1 MWISSS
7 LCKCSRAPAVTMT
20 DESKR
25 CRTKKVKTRT
35 GCSIC
40 KKRKVKCDEQL
51 PGCKRCAKIGVECPG
66 YHKPVKWS
74 VKYEKYMANSSP
86 TADNS
91 FSWFDSGARNLSNL
105 IQPKSDPGSVETQ
118 NDNDSEAPG
127 PFTQGSGSSS
137 SDAREQLEDILERQ
151 SHSPLNPE
159 QLQALCDDVQADEEF
174 SLAPDALHDDSLCL
188 TSYTPTL
195 QTSLILDHYF
205 TTVCHFNSSFDSAN
219 NPFRSEVARMMADS
233 PLLFGCV
240 LSMSAAHLYQGD
252 KNSSYIPLE
261 FQTEAMSHLSQ
272 TLSKLPVSKECEV
285 DDNRPT
291 ALASREKILNVSDD
305 LLLSIIFLGMT
316 AAWHDVSATGLP
328 HLHGSRQLFRSWITL
343 NKLTD
348 IDKRR
353 NMTRTQIFVVSSMVY
368 WEAMSSALF
377 DQQYEGLSHLTI
389 FCDPHPPALIQ
400 PCPWTG
406 VATPIFVFLAKT
418 LTLVRN
424 NQALKSLRVFETGE
438 IHRRALYAE
447 LLAKATSLE
456 HEIVGYRPPF
466 AGLIDDIGD
475 PCTTPDHL
483 LAISRCY
490 RLAALLELYSAFPET
505 TRREERLDG
514 AVDLYHGDDKAHLV
528 MGLSFSILEHLEKIP
543 DDSGTISIQLLSLL
557 IAGSVLGPVSPR
569 GEDEGPK
576 RLEILRLRVFV
587 RQRIHKM
594 YAAVRLG
601 PIGNV
606 MLILEEVWSRMDMLP
621 AARNGNPVIS
631 SFHWIDIMSE
641 KRLETIFG

>member
-1 MWISSS
+1 
-7 LCKCSRAPAVTMT
+7 MT

-25 CRTKKVKTRT
+25 CRTKKVKAR
-35 GCSIC
+35 
-40 KKRKVKCDEQL
+40 KKKVKCDEQL

-74 VKYEKYMANSSP
+74 VKYERHMVHSSP
-86 TADNS
+86 TASNS
-91 FSWFDSGARNLSNL
+91 FPRFDSGARNLSNL
-105 IQPKSDPGSVETQ
+105 MQPNSNPGSVETQ
-118 NDNDSEAPG
+118 NNNDDEVQAPG
-127 PFTQGSGSSS
+127 PLMQGSSS
-137 SDAREQLEDILERQ
+137 SLSDAREHLEDILEVQ
-151 SHSPLNPE
+151 PPLTLNPG
-159 QLQALCDDVQADEEF
+159 QLLTLCEDVQADEEF
-174 SLAPDALHDDSLCL
+174 PLALNALHDDSLCL

-195 QTSLILDHYF
+195 QASLILDHYF

-219 NPFRSEVARMMADS
+219 NPFRSEVSRMMADS

-252 KNSSYIPLE
+252 KSSSCIPLE
-261 FQTEAMSHLSQ
+261 FQTEAMSHLSR
-272 TLSKLPVSKECEV
+272 TLSELPTRKECEV

-291 ALASREKILNVSDD
+291 ALVSREKILTVSDD

-328 HLHGSRQLFRSWITL
+328 HLHGSRQLFRSWISL
-343 NKLTD
+343 NNLTD

-353 NMTRTQIFVVSSMVY
+353 KMTTTQTFVVSSMVY

-377 DQQYEGLSHLTI
+377 DQQYEGLSHLTM

-406 VATPIFVFLAKT
+406 VATPIFVFLAQT

-424 NQALKSLRVFETGE
+424 NQALKSLWVFESGE
-438 IHRRALYAE
+438 IHRRALYGE
-447 LLAKATSLE
+447 LLAKANSLE
-456 HEIVGYRPPF
+456 REILRYRLPSL
-466 AGLIDDIGD
+466 ALIEDIGD

-483 LAISRCY
+483 LAISSCY
-490 RLAALLELYSAFPET
+490 RMAALLELYTAFPEI
-505 TRREERLDG
+505 TRTGGRPDG
-514 AVDLYHGDDKAHLV
+514 AIDLDRDDEKTHLI
-528 MGLSFSILEHLEKIP
+528 MGLAVSILEILDKIP

-557 IAGSVLGPVSPR
+557 IAGSVLGPVSPM
-569 GEDEGPK
+569 GEDEELK
-576 RLEILRLRVFV
+576 RSELLRLRTFV

-601 PIGNV
+601 PIGNAMV
-606 MLILEEVWSRMDMLP
+606 ILEEVWARMDMLP
-621 AARNGNPVIS
+621 AIQNANSAIS
-631 SFHWIDIMSE
+631 SFHWINIMSE
-641 KRLETIFG
+641 KKLETMFG

>member
-1 MWISSS
+1 
-7 LCKCSRAPAVTMT
+7 MT
-20 DESKR
+20 DEPKR
-25 CRTKKVKTRT
+25 CRTKKVKART
-35 GCSIC
+35 GCSTC
-40 KKRKVKCDEQL
+40 KRRKVKCDEQL
-51 PGCKRCAKIGVECPG
+51 PGCKRCAKVGVECPG

-74 VKYEKYMANSSP
+74 VKYERHMVNSTP
-86 TADNS
+86 TADDS
-91 FSWFDSGARNLSNL
+91 FPCFNSGAGNLS
-105 IQPKSDPGSVETQ
+105 ISMQPKSNPGSVETQ
-118 NDNDSEAPG
+118 NNNDDEVQEPG
-127 PFTQGSGSSS
+127 PFTQDSSS
-137 SDAREQLEDILERQ
+137 SVFDAREHLEDMLEMQ
-151 SHSPLNPE
+151 PPSTLNSG
-159 QLQALCDDVQADEEF
+159 QLSTLCDDVQADEEF
-174 SLAPDALHDDSLCL
+174 PLALNALHDDSLCL
-188 TSYTPTL
+188 TSYTPPL

-252 KNSSYIPLE
+252 KSSSSIPLE
-261 FQTEAMSHLSQ
+261 FQTEAMSHLSH
-272 TLSKLPVSKECEV
+272 TLSELPTRKECEV

-291 ALASREKILNVSDD
+291 ALVSREKILNVSDD

-328 HLHGSRQLFRSWITL
+328 HLHGSRQLFRSWISL
-343 NKLTD
+343 NNLAD
-348 IDKRR
+348 IDTRIK
-353 NMTRTQIFVVSSMVY
+353 MTRTQTFVVSSMVY

-377 DQQYEGLSHLTI
+377 DQQYEGLSHLTM

-424 NQALKSLRVFETGE
+424 NQALKSLWVFESGE
-438 IHRRALYAE
+438 IHRRALYGE

-456 HEIVGYRPPF
+456 REILRYRLPPL
-466 AGLIDDIGD
+466 ALIDDIGD

-490 RLAALLELYSAFPET
+490 RMAALLELYSAFPEI
-505 TRREERLDG
+505 TRTEGRPDSAIDLDR
-514 AVDLYHGDDKAHLV
+514 GDEKIHPI
-528 MGLSFSILEHLEKIP
+528 MGLAFSILEILEKIP

-557 IAGSVLGPVSPR
+557 IAGSVLGPVPPR
-569 GEDEGPK
+569 GEDEELK
-576 RLEILRLRVFV
+576 RLETLRLRTFV

-601 PIGNV
+601 PIGNAMV
-606 MLILEEVWSRMDMLP
+606 ILEEVWARMDMLP
-621 AARNGNPVIS
+621 AFQNDNSATS
-631 SFHWIDIMSE
+631 SFHWINIMSE
-641 KRLETIFG
+641 KKLETMFG